1 MKKWAK
7 AAQEAEC
14 EGVGK
19 ELRKMM
25 PWMDQKEIPK
35 F

>member
-7 AAQEAEC
+7 AAQEAPC
-14 EGVGK
+14 EAVGK

-25 PWMDQKEIPK
+25 PWMEQKEVPK